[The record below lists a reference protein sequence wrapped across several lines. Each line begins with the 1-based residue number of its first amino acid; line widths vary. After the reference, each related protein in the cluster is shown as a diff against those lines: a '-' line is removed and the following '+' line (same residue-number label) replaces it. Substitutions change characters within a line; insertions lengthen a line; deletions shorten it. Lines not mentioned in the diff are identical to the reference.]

1 MDEQWAVV
9 FGSLS
14 EGIYRIVT
22 GFDSEEDAQDF
33 LDDDGDDGFVYEV
46 EVYEPEEDE
55 DDYDYDDEE
64 EGE

>member
-1 MDEQWAVV
+1 MDEQWTVV
-9 FGSLS
+9 FGSLTD
-14 EGIYRIVT
+14 GVYRIVT
-22 GFDSEEDAQDF
+22 GFESEEEAQDF

>member
-1 MDEQWAVV
+1 MEEQWAVV

-22 GFDSEEDAQDF
+22 GFESEEEAQDF

>member
-1 MDEQWAVV
+1 M
-9 FGSLS
+9 S

-22 GFDSEEDAQDF
+22 GFESEEEAQDF

-55 DDYDYDDEE
+55 DDYDDDDEE

>member
-22 GFDSEEDAQDF
+22 GFESEEDAQDF

-46 EVYEPEEDE
+46 EVYEPED
-55 DDYDYDDEE
+55 DDYYDDDEE

>member
-1 MDEQWAVV
+1 MEEQWAVV

-22 GFDSEEDAQDF
+22 GFESEEEAQDF

-46 EVYEPEEDE
+46 EVYEPEVDE
-55 DDYDYDDEE
+55 DDYDDDEE

>member
-1 MDEQWAVV
+1 MEEQWAVV

-22 GFDSEEDAQDF
+22 GFESEEDAQDF
-33 LDDDGDDGFVYEV
+33 LDDDGADGFVYEV

-55 DDYDYDDEE
+55 DDYDDDDEE

>member
-1 MDEQWAVV
+1 MDEQWTVV

-22 GFDSEEDAQDF
+22 GFESEEEAQDF

>member
-1 MDEQWAVV
+1 MEEQWAVV

-22 GFDSEEDAQDF
+22 GFESEEDAQDF